1 MTGPTQWIR
10 PEVQRLSAY
19 AVPEVGDV
27 VKLDAMEN
35 PYPWPEPD
43 LRPAWLDELASVG
56 VNRYPDPRSRALVE
70 RLHRHWAVPASQ
82 RVLLGNGSDEL
93 IQLLTMA
100 VARPGAKVLVPEPTF
115 VMYRMIATFCGLE
128 CVGVPLAKDFAL
140 DADALIEA
148 IEAHEPA
155 IVWLAWP
162 NNPTGNLWP
171 REAIERVLERAPGLV
186 VVDEAYQP
194 FAQDS
199 FIGDLE
205 RWPHLAVLRTMS
217 KLGLAGLRLGA
228 LVGPPDWL
236 DEIDKLRLPYN
247 VNVVT
252 QTSVAFAL
260 DHFDRLEAQAATIR
274 RERERLNE
282 RLAALPGVVAYP
294 SAANFVLVRV
304 PAGRASQVHA
314 DVLERGVLIKKLDGA
329 HPQLRD
335 CLRVT
340 VGTPEQNEHLIEAM
354 GQALT

>member
-1 MTGPTQWIR
+1 MTGAGEWIR
-10 PEVQRLSAY
+10 PEIQRLSAY
-19 AVPEVGDV
+19 AVPEVGEV

-35 PYPWPEPD
+35 PYAWPEPD
-43 LRPAWLDELASVG
+43 LRSGWLDALASVRA
-56 VNRYPDPRSRALVE
+56 NRYPDPRARALVE
-70 RLHRHWAVPASQ
+70 RLRRHWAVPASQ
-82 RVLLGNGSDEL
+82 HVLLGNGSDEL

-115 VMYRMIATFCGLE
+115 VMYRMIATFCGVE
-128 CVGVPLAKDFAL
+128 CVGVPLGDDFGL
-140 DADALIEA
+140 DTDALIDA
-148 IEAHEPA
+148 IEAHDPA

-171 REAIERVLERAPGLV
+171 REAIERVLAHARGLV

-199 FIGDLE
+199 LVGDLE

-228 LVGPPDWL
+228 LVGAPDWL

-247 VNVVT
+247 VNGVT
-252 QTSVAFAL
+252 QASVAFAL

-274 RERERLNE
+274 QERERLYG
-282 RLAALPGVVAYP
+282 RLAGLPGVTAYP

-304 PAGRASQVHA
+304 PAGRASQVHT

-329 HPQLRD
+329 HPQLTD

-340 VGTPEQNEHLIEAM
+340 VGTPEQNEQLIEAM
-354 GQALT
+354 GQALA